1 MKIKLMIDGQEKTFD
16 TGVQTADA
24 IFRAAEFEEEWKQE
38 KTSIGQIRSMTNY
51 VIEMY
56 GNQFT
61 EEDIRN
67 GLTANE
73 FREEM
78 YNQCFNVGREIA
90 EKSKND

>member
-1 MKIKLMIDGQEKTFD
+1 
-16 TGVQTADA
+16 
-24 IFRAAEFEEEWKQE
+24 
-38 KTSIGQIRSMTNY
+38 MTNY